1 MALNILP
8 SSRIQKADI
17 DAEKARQAAQSQIS
31 GYGDPSVPDD
41 QRSVLGEGA
50 WAQQAQPAGA
60 PAAIPLGSQAGSPQQ
75 QPAGAQYAPEAP
87 PVPVTPPGV
96 VSATQGAPGAPGE
109 VPAVPAVPP
118 AIPGAPLPPG
128 AAPAAPAIPV
138 PLPGPALLPVPAGSL
153 MPKPIPAGTRYAPSS
168 GVPQHGQRF
177 SADQLNPPHPGGKT
191 INPWGGQPTGRYRV
205 SQPEAN
211 TEHPINMPKGGFK
224 AGQRIQDG
232 QMVKMED
239 GTFARFRLATQSFHP
254 QEFNEATGRFDSSA
268 AIARHNASV
277 KAREEVEQENRK
289 IQRAYDEAVQKQDF
303 EKIRR
308 LEQGQQAIAEIQGNP
323 HLDENSK
330 AHAMLQIR
338 LYMQGAASVESISKH
353 MKTKQEAEVEQK
365 ERELKEQHRQESLK
379 LREEAML
386 QKIQHQAEMA
396 ELKRQQAQEKKDQE
410 AAKASKGP
418 TTQEYLAIF
427 KELTSVDPKTGAKQ
441 RPTREEVVALWKQIH
456 GVVGAPGEEGSAGAP
471 AATPAPAAPAGGA
484 SPQEFGG
491 PSQVPEKAPA
501 APAAPAEEADT
512 RDVIFTPNKEDPS
525 KSEVDFSDNFKTG
538 ILTALGPAYSKNVG
552 KGRFVV
558 SPHDKALLAAG
569 KAATGSVYFEVPTD
583 DPKRPNVYVKI
594 PQKSLTPGYA
604 AYIGLLE

>member
-1 MALNILP
+1 MALNLLS

-31 GYGDPSVPDD
+31 GYGDPSVPDA
-41 QRSVLGEGA
+41 QRSVLGDDA
-50 WAQQAQPAGA
+50 WAQQAQPVGT

-96 VSATQGAPGAPGE
+96 VSATQGAPGAPGAA
-109 VPAVPAVPP
+109 PGAAAAPP
-118 AIPGAPLPPG
+118 AIPGVAAAPG
-128 AAPAAPAIPV
+128 AALAPLAAPV
-138 PLPGPALLPVPAGSL
+138 PLPGPVLLPVPAGNL

-168 GVPQHGQRF
+168 GGAQQGQRF

-191 INPWGGQPTGRYRV
+191 INPWGGQPTGRYRA
-205 SQPEAN
+205 SHPEAN
-211 TEHPINMPKGGFK
+211 TEQPIAMPKGGFK
-224 AGQRIQDG
+224 PGMRIQDG

-239 GTFARFRLATQSFHP
+239 GTFARFRQATQSFHP

-308 LEQGQQAIAEIQGNP
+308 LEQGQQAIAEIQANP
-323 HLDENSK
+323 HLDANSK

-353 MKTKQEAEVEQK
+353 MKTKEEAAAEQK
-365 ERELKEQHRQESLK
+365 EKDLKEQHRQEVLK

-396 ELKRQQAQEKKDQE
+396 ELKRQAMADK
-410 AAKASKGP
+410 AAKDEEKSSKGP
-418 TTQEYLAIF
+418 NTAEYLSIR
-427 KELTSVDPKTGAKQ
+427 KELTTVDPKTGAEK
-441 RPTREEVVALWKQIH
+441 RPTHEEVMELWRQIH
-456 GVVGAPGEEGSAGAP
+456 GEVKDGDGKAGKTADGSSAAGKSESPGA
-471 AATPAPAAPAGGA
+471 AAPAPAAAGGA
-484 SPQEFGG
+484 AQDEPEQPDVYAVSDKTNPANSKVEF
-491 PSQVPEKAPA
+491 
-501 APAAPAEEADT
+501 
-512 RDVIFTPNKEDPS
+512 
-525 KSEVDFSDNFKTG
+525 SESFKRKLLAG
-538 ILTALGPAYSKNVG
+538 LGPHAKNAG
-552 KGRFVV
+552 QGRFVIM
-558 SPHDKALLAAG
+558 PHDRALLAAG
-569 KAATGSVYFEVPTD
+569 KPATGMVYFEVPTGD
-583 DPKRPNVYVKI
+583 
-594 PQKSLTPGYA
+594 PQKPKILVEIPLKSLNPAYA
-604 AYIGLLE
+604 SRIGLLSE